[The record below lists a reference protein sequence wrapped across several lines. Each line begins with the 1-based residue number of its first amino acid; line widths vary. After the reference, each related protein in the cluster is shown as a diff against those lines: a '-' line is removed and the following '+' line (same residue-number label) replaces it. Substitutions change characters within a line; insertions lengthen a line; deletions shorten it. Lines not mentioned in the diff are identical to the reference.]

1 MGLEP
6 EEFFLLKMIK
16 SLESG
21 KCMSKLPSWLRD
33 FVGVVE
39 IKQHQG
45 YVFYVNGEIS
55 HDALHIVQS
64 MYDGVKINAFKQ
76 KN

>member
-1 MGLEP
+1 
-6 EEFFLLKMIK
+6 
-16 SLESG
+16 
-21 KCMSKLPSWLRD
+21 MSELPSWLRD

-39 IKQHQG
+39 IKQYQG

-64 MYDGVKINAFKQ
+64 MYDGVKINALKQ

>member
-1 MGLEP
+1 MNE
-6 EEFFLLKMIK
+6 
-16 SLESG
+16 
-21 KCMSKLPSWLRD
+21 LPSWLRD
-33 FVGVVE
+33 FVGIVE
-39 IKQHQG
+39 IKQLEG

-55 HDALHIVQS
+55 DDAIYIVQS